1 MNNQLPKFN
10 FRDIS
15 KWRSVD
21 LRWTKEIAHRC
32 TKRVDYQ
39 GCSKSQIIEGVAKPF
54 GYESDAKKFVAM
66 MDKAAKFIPDI
77 RVRFDKEVSDRLK
90 EVEKQFANDKEQTGE
105 ALSASP
111 CSCPPES
118 RDSTGLGDTCD
129 RVEVFEDPT
138 NNNENPCDEENPEQP
153 PSEKESS
160 VGPLRRRNN
169 ECARILH
176 RSWMMSR

>member
-90 EVEKQFANDKEQTGE
+90 EVEKQFANYQEVAGE
-105 ALSASP
+105 AL
-111 CSCPPES
+111 
-118 RDSTGLGDTCD
+118 
-129 RVEVFEDPT
+129 
-138 NNNENPCDEENPEQP
+138 P
-153 PSEKESS
+153 PSIGSTQ
-160 VGPLRRRNN
+160 
-169 ECARILH
+169 RITP
-176 RSWMMSR
+176 